1 MKKIRKISFIIMA
14 CIMMLSPVLIP
25 PVQAEAAGKIRL
37 NATNITLYTGESYKF
52 KVLGTNKPV
61 KWSVSGLKSIYNYD
75 YWHGKE
81 YEYYIP
87 ISKNGLLE
95 FPKDELSLEDETI
108 YVVAKVDGKTLKCKV
123 HLIGRRTELKATA
136 YVGQPYKIKRVGIGK
151 AKWQIAQPKYGS
163 VSKDGVVMPKKAGT
177 TRIKATYN
185 GYMYATQ
192 LEIKEPSIKVPNNDI
207 CIGRKNQ
214 LKIYGRDIKDFTWK
228 SSDNDILEVTDK
240 GVIIPKKLGKV
251 TVTATNITDT
261 KDTYKCSLTV
271 KEPVLYTKTLNLYK
285 YSSGKI
291 NLSKLGSKA
300 KYTVLNSNIASVS
313 STGVVTGKKAGT
325 TYVKAEYNGLSY
337 KCKINVKKSCIS
349 KKKVLLL
356 TYRKEKLTVYGAK
369 IKKWASSNNKICT
382 VSKRGVLSTKKQ
394 GSVVITATDENGRK
408 YKAKVTVKKPKLS
421 DLKAVTDKIKLAKF
435 ANGVM
440 QYIDDT
446 GKSYTGFG
454 EEEINKYFPRLSVK
468 QYERK
473 PIFEENVAPL
483 VRKTSQN
490 IPIRYVMFVKPNIK
504 DWIGGVRNGGINYW
518 EKVVD
523 FKTILKNKILYY
535 YGEFDAGLIVRV
547 PANKDFYEAGYELM
561 EQVSDFMPNYF
572 SNRELLAMIN
582 ASKVYNEYWVQ
593 IEFIPFKHNF
603 GYPKQKDIC
612 GLDEMDAF
620 GNYVI
625 NIIGKGWN
633 YDGSILNY
641 LESDNFRL
649 YRDNTYNNWIK
660 NRFDYKS
667 YKFNTTTKY
676 IGLPPQIQ

>member
-1 MKKIRKISFIIMA
+1 M
-14 CIMMLSPVLIP
+14 
-25 PVQAEAAGKIRL
+25 
-37 NATNITLYTGESYKF
+37 
-52 KVLGTNKPV
+52 
-61 KWSVSGLKSIYNYD
+61 LKS
-75 YWHGKE
+75 
-81 YEYYIP
+81 
-87 ISKNGLLE
+87 
-95 FPKDELSLEDETI
+95 
-108 YVVAKVDGKTLKCKV
+108 
-123 HLIGRRTELKATA
+123 
-136 YVGQPYKIKRVGIGK
+136 
-151 AKWQIAQPKYGS
+151 
-163 VSKDGVVMPKKAGT
+163 
-177 TRIKATYN
+177 
-185 GYMYATQ
+185 
-192 LEIKEPSIKVPNNDI
+192 
-207 CIGRKNQ
+207 
-214 LKIYGRDIKDFTWK
+214 
-228 SSDNDILEVTDK
+228 
-240 GVIIPKKLGKV
+240 
-251 TVTATNITDT
+251 
-261 KDTYKCSLTV
+261 
-271 KEPVLYTKTLNLYK
+271 
-285 YSSGKI
+285 
-291 NLSKLGSKA
+291 
-300 KYTVLNSNIASVS
+300 
-313 STGVVTGKKAGT
+313 
-325 TYVKAEYNGLSY
+325 
-337 KCKINVKKSCIS
+337 
-349 KKKVLLL
+349 
-356 TYRKEKLTVYGAK
+356 
-369 IKKWASSNNKICT
+369 KKWASSNNKICT

-473 PIFEENVAPL
+473 PIFGENVAPL

-603 GYPKQKDIC
+603 GYPKQKDIN
-612 GLDEMDAF
+612 GFSEMDAF

-641 LESDNFRL
+641 LESDNSRF